1 VIRDEMGLSL
11 EKAGKEV
18 LGTAKRVLVTKD
30 STLIVTNGFTQKA
43 VDERVS
49 QIKNLIENTE
59 ENFQKKILNERV
71 ARLSGGIAIIQVGAL
86 TQVELKDKQLKVEDA
101 LNATKSAIE
110 EGIVVGGGCAL
121 LRLATKVDRI
131 KETLDNTEQKVYLI

>member
-49 QIKNLIENTE
+49 QIKNLIEV
-59 ENFQKKILNERV
+59 L
-71 ARLSGGIAIIQVGAL
+71 LSSMSSHFVNQVTSL
-86 TQVELKDKQLKVEDA
+86 
-101 LNATKSAIE
+101 
-110 EGIVVGGGCAL
+110 
-121 LRLATKVDRI
+121 
-131 KETLDNTEQKVYLI
+131 

>member
-101 LNATKSAIE
+101 LNATKVTPVKTCDSRGSE
-110 EGIVVGGGCAL
+110 IVSP
-121 LRLATKVDRI
+121 RI
-131 KETLDNTEQKVYLI
+131 LISENLVSN

>member
-71 ARLSGGIAIIQVGAL
+71 ARLSGGIAIIQV
-86 TQVELKDKQLKVEDA
+86 TF
-101 LNATKSAIE
+101 
-110 EGIVVGGGCAL
+110 
-121 LRLATKVDRI
+121 
-131 KETLDNTEQKVYLI
+131 